1 MSTITQ
7 SSDLTTFLDE
17 SYAVSQQQIQDYR
30 RDGYTV
36 VEDLIT
42 GQALE
47 QLRDAVAEAV
57 ESESVDDHLKIQG
70 LGATYDRVFNQ
81 KVNLWNRH
89 ESIRPFA
96 LSRRFAGIAA
106 QLEGR
111 SMRIWHDQS
120 LFKEPGKIS
129 VNKTPW
135 HQDAPYWPH
144 TDRAHSTTIW
154 IALKDA
160 NARNGCMT
168 FIPRTHTEEYQ
179 PVRFGTSDDLFEFAP
194 KFKGSKGYMKE
205 LKAGSATFHNGLTFH
220 YAGPNT
226 TDQTREAYAVIYMP
240 DDVRFNGETHMV
252 TDPLKLTKDDL
263 LAGDLF
269 PIVARV

>member
-1 MSTITQ
+1 MSTVAL
-7 SSDLTTFLDE
+7 SSGLLNLLNE
-17 SYAVSQQQIQDYR
+17 PYAVSQQQIQDYR
-30 RDGYTV
+30 RDGYIV

-42 GQALE
+42 GEALE
-47 QLRDAVAEAV
+47 QLRDTVAEAV
-57 ESESVDDHLKIQG
+57 AVESTEDHLKISG
-70 LGATYDRVFNQ
+70 LGTTYDRVFNQ

-96 LSRRFAGIAA
+96 LCRRFAGIAA

-111 SMRIWHDQS
+111 TMRIWHDQS

-135 HQDAPYWPH
+135 HQDSPYWPH
-144 TDRAHSTTIW
+144 SDRAHSTTIW

-168 FIPRTHTEEYQ
+168 FIPGTHTQEYQ

-194 KFKGSKGYMKE
+194 KYKGVKGHMKE
-205 LKAGSATFHNGLTFH
+205 IKAGSATFHNGLTFH
-220 YAGPNT
+220 YAGPNA
-226 TDQTREAYAVIYMP
+226 TDQTREAYAVVYMP
-240 DDVRFNGETHMV
+240 DGVRFNGEAHVV
-252 TDPLKLTKDDL
+252 TEPLQLSKNEL
-263 LAGDLF
+263 LDSELF